1 MQQDAS
7 SSGDCVFVR
16 VVRGRGLSASRGL
29 GASLGAAASS
39 MARRSSGA
47 AAREPTCRVLVRCG
61 RLEAWTAPVE
71 ETAEPEW
78 DSANLFMFP
87 CDNVRSARQLVFE
100 VFDGGGMFD
109 RRVGAAR
116 VAPGVGSFARRAPGH
131 GTFVGRAARRRARG
145 ARGAPATAPRLLRL
159 LSDEVLAS
167 ADAVELGNDA
177 ASAVAD
183 AAGFDASSLP
193 DLPGADRAAKLGEA
207 LLGDETLELG
217 SRVVAPSKGGG
228 GSRGGDEDAW
238 MTEDFSMLVTQPYA
252 ACPLRLRVMRPRLAS
267 DLGVV
272 GDEILGEVEIPLA
285 LEPPG
290 KHCGGGGGAADP
302 GLRELRLAYNP
313 GKGLAA
319 DVAPSTW
326 LPLRRRVANRDEADG
341 VAASLRRGSDAPP
354 SPRRAGGSAA
364 GRRAVSGSFSRS
376 RSRSSIRA
384 LGDHVGDLRVRAWI
398 DEGYFHRDNDAIAEV
413 DVVLAFYDAA
423 NNHAPLGKVKVRA
436 SGLATGHEYRK
447 TRVAPRAAP
456 LSYRRRRRRAAPQVS
471 AALAI
476 ADPPIPRLVSED
488 VLRADARSWGGD
500 VSEATHDW
508 GSNISA
514 DLRKLKVAAM
524 RLKDAGS
531 VWAGYASELFEV
543 YHWRPHGRT
552 APYAALGLVLIW
564 HPSWIFTAFFAALFA
579 ALALNFPGRR
589 KRQLDA
595 IGGGARRDPDR
606 PVHGDDD
613 GDGDDDD
620 DGGDDANFVAKL
632 EHQYHDFVNMIMY
645 TEHVFNEVSVV
656 LEQGLAIFTWGDERI
671 SGVLALVF
679 FLCVF
684 VPVALV
690 PPPLFYKVFFTFPY
704 IVAMYP
710 PVLEGP
716 QPIED
721 CAGRVA
727 NVMNR
732 LPAASEKVM

>member
-1 MQQDAS
+1 VLGATRARAGGVVGAVG
-7 SSGDCVFVR
+7 GDCDPYCVLR
-16 VVRGRGLSASRGL
+16 SAPEW
-29 GASLGAAASS
+29 ASLEP
-39 MARRSSGA
+39 RR
-47 AAREPTCRVLVRCG
+47 
-61 RLEAWTAPVE
+61 RLEDTADGY
-71 ETAEPEW
+71 AK
-78 DSANLFMFP
+78 
-87 CDNVRSARQLVFE
+87 
-100 VFDGGGMFD
+100 FDF
-109 RRVGAAR
+109 
-116 VAPGVGSFARRAPGH
+116 
-131 GTFVGRAARRRARG
+131 
-145 ARGAPATAPRLLRL
+145 
-159 LSDEVLAS
+159 
-167 ADAVELGNDA
+167 
-177 ASAVAD
+177 
-183 AAGFDASSLP
+183 
-193 DLPGADRAAKLGEA
+193 
-207 LLGDETLELG
+207 
-217 SRVVAPSKGGG
+217 
-228 GSRGGDEDAW
+228 GGD
-238 MTEDFSMLVTQPYA
+238 V
-252 ACPLRLRVMRPRLAS
+252 R
-267 DLGVV
+267 LGVV
-272 GDEILGEVEIPLA
+272 
-285 LEPPG
+285 
-290 KHCGGGGGAADP
+290 DP
-302 GLRELRLAYNP
+302 
-313 GKGLAA
+313 
-319 DVAPSTW
+319 
-326 LPLRRRVANRDEADG
+326 
-341 VAASLRRGSDAPP
+341 
-354 SPRRAGGSAA
+354 
-364 GRRAVSGSFSRS
+364 
-376 RSRSSIRA
+376 
-384 LGDHVGDLRVRAWI
+384 
-398 DEGYFHRDNDAIAEV
+398 NDQ
-413 DVVLAFYDAA
+413 VVLAFYDAA

-447 TRVAPRAAP
+447 TCALVVPTKKGADAHVIGDVDVSLKLTPKLRGPLKNRLRGHAQLLLQYLGPVRFNPHYWRPLPEKHEIWLKVAHDRE
-456 LSYRRRRRRAAPQVS
+456 VS

-595 IGGGARRDPDR
+595 IGVDRELSKGSFVAKGDARRDPDR

-721 CAGRVA
+721 YAGRVA